1 MVQWAEKLY
10 IGDKMSKRAEYAI
23 DCINRRKALM
33 NVFCISF
40 ASNEDNLFDIMDVN
54 QLLFPYYKDKEIKIV
69 GLAKGREEAIEIV
82 HDMIMEVYKER
93 GDFDVRSYFT

>member
-1 MVQWAEKLY
+1 
-10 IGDKMSKRAEYAI
+10 
-23 DCINRRKALM
+23 M

-40 ASNEDNLFDIMDVN
+40 ASNKDNLFDIMDAN
-54 QLLFPYYKDKEIKIV
+54 QLLFPYYKDKEIKII
-69 GLAKGREEAIEIV
+69 GLAKGRGEAIEIV